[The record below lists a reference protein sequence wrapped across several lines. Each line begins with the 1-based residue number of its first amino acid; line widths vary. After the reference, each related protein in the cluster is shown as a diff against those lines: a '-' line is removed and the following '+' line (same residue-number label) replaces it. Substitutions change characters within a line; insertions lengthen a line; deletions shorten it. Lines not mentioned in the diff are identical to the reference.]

1 MPWDALVR
9 PTLPQH
15 ASIRSFLE
23 THLEG
28 AVEFPEKNIPEN
40 LSPHYW
46 IQTTETK
53 ATGKPHPNL
62 LRLNN
67 GIRNRSTKEKEEDGD
82 DSALTIES
90 GLISFGVRKSAYHG
104 QILDPDLPCKT
115 IICTYG
121 TCPRLFVGLYNPD
134 EMKYWVRCL
143 SVKELAQIQGFP
155 AEYQWQGNEKEII
168 TQIGN
173 AVPPALC
180 EAVIRSLP
188 NIIYKDTIQAD
199 SDEKGNKN
207 KGDDSEDEGDE

>member
-1 MPWDALVR
+1 M
-9 PTLPQH
+9 
-15 ASIRSFLE
+15 
-23 THLEG
+23 
-28 AVEFPEKNIPEN
+28 
-40 LSPHYW
+40 
-46 IQTTETK
+46 
-53 ATGKPHPNL
+53 
-62 LRLNN
+62 
-67 GIRNRSTKEKEEDGD
+67 
-82 DSALTIES
+82 
-90 GLISFGVRKSAYHG
+90 
-104 QILDPDLPCKT
+104 PCKT

-188 NIIYKDTIQAD
+188 NIVYKDSIQAD

-207 KGDDSEDEGDE
+207 KGGDSEDEGEE

>member
-1 MPWDALVR
+1 M
-9 PTLPQH
+9 
-15 ASIRSFLE
+15 
-23 THLEG
+23 
-28 AVEFPEKNIPEN
+28 
-40 LSPHYW
+40 
-46 IQTTETK
+46 
-53 ATGKPHPNL
+53 
-62 LRLNN
+62 
-67 GIRNRSTKEKEEDGD
+67 
-82 DSALTIES
+82 
-90 GLISFGVRKSAYHG
+90 
-104 QILDPDLPCKT
+104 PCKT

-180 EAVIRSLP
+180 IRSLP
-188 NIIYKDTIQAD
+188 NIVYKDSIQAD

-207 KGDDSEDEGDE
+207 KGGDSEDEGEE